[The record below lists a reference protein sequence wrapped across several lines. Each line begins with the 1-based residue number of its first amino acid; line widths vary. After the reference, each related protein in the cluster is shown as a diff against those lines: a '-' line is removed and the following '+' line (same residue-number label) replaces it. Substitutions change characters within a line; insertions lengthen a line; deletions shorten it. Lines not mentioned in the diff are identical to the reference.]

1 MTPATTILITILLSS
16 SSLSV
21 GEDEEET
28 EFNFIKPNDDAGFF
42 LPYKKLSM
50 SGFDKGTLQSGLE
63 NILLTT

>member
-16 SSLSV
+16 SSFSV
-21 GEDEEET
+21 GEEEEEK

-50 SGFDKGTLQSGLE
+50 PGFDKG
-63 NILLTT
+63 I

>member
-42 LPYKKLSM
+42 SDYLKKRQ
-50 SGFDKGTLQSGLE
+50 D
-63 NILLTT
+63 